1 MGAFNEVRVPLICP
15 NCGLSAAID
24 VQFKYGSVVH
34 HKYTLGSALRWG
46 ANDVG
51 VPGRAVVVV
60 DGEGSRCPHCGWND
74 DWPVYVL
81 IENDVIRAVS
91 PATGEHD
98 FTPPHETFVVLRER

>member
-1 MGAFNEVRVPLICP
+1 MGAFNEVRAQLVCP
-15 NCGLSAAID
+15 NCRVSVVID

-34 HKYTLGSALRWG
+34 HRYTLGSTLRWG

-60 DGEGSRCPHCGWND
+60 DGEGSRCPNCGWTE
-74 DWPVYVL
+74 DWPVYVVV
-81 IENDVIRAVS
+81 ENDVIREVI

-98 FTPPHETFVVLRER
+98 FKSLHETFVVLRER